1 MDHRIH
7 QAMQPMIPSP
17 SPKQLNKSN
26 PGVEFKQLLQEE
38 ETLKVSKHAA
48 KRLDERNVAINESQW
63 QAINEKIHEAR
74 KKGITDSLVVLN
86 DAALIVNAKN
96 NTVVTAM
103 DKQEA
108 TSRIFTNINGT
119 ILMDE

>member
-1 MDHRIH
+1 
-7 QAMQPMIPSP
+7 MQPMIPSP